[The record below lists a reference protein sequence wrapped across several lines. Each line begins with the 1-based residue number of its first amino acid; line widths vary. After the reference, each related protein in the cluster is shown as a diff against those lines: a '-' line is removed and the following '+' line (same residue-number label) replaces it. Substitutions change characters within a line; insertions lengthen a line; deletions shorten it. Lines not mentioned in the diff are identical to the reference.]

1 MAFNRHLPGGAGAL
15 NMRRLPAPTD
25 RLLKIE
31 LLRARAELER
41 QTVRH
46 TAKELAGAV
55 SASSLLNTVFSQFSA
70 RSALGWV
77 AQASVLSRRYPFIL
91 SAVTA
96 AVSGVGRKGRWLKV
110 GLSLLAGWQLVRT
123 ARSKPE
129 PRN

>member
-1 MAFNRHLPGGAGAL
+1 
-15 NMRRLPAPTD
+15 MRRLPAPTD

-46 TAKELAGAV
+46 TAKELSGAV
-55 SASSLLNTVFSQFSA
+55 SASSLFNAVLSRFSA

-77 AQASVLSRRYPFIL
+77 AQASVLSQRYPFIV

-96 AVSGVGRKGRWLKV
+96 AVSGMGRKGRWLKV

-123 ARSKPE
+123 ARRKPDS
-129 PRN
+129 RD

>member
-1 MAFNRHLPGGAGAL
+1 
-15 NMRRLPAPTD
+15 MRRLPAPTD

-46 TAKELAGAV
+46 TAKELAGTV
-55 SASSLLNTVFSQFSA
+55 SASSLLNTVLSQFSA